1 MLTLANRC
9 LTWIVLF
16 SCVSELLVMIRSL
29 MSLLSNLSLGKNK
42 REFILHFFLSLL
54 DSHSYALIDN

>member
-1 MLTLANRC
+1 MLTLANCC

-29 MSLLSNLSLGKNK
+29 MSLLSYLNLGKNK
-42 REFILHFFLSLL
+42 REFILYFFLSLL